1 MTPRELT
8 IALVLIVPTLMI
20 GFWPRLA
27 TGIYDATTDSI
38 AASLNSSLLAVLEKL
53 PALG

>member
-1 MTPRELT
+1 
-8 IALVLIVPTLMI
+8 MI

-38 AASLNSSLLAVLEKL
+38 AGQLHNTLLA
-53 PALG
+53 ALQLTSSVG